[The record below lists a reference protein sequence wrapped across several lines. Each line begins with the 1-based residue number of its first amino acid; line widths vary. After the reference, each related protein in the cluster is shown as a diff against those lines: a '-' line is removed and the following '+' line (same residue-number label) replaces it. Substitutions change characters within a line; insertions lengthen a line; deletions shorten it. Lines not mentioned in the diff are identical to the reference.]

1 MLSMPR
7 IAPDKSTA
15 ASPIICRRRLG
26 RELRQL
32 REASSLRLDDVAAVL
47 GVAPSTVSRVETGK
61 APTRTGYLTVMLNHY
76 HVDDME
82 ERRRLADLARQGQR
96 QGWWTDYRD
105 VLPPAAGTW
114 LGLEDAAASVL
125 SFSVQAIPA
134 LLATTAYTAA
144 ACQVTWPGLAKTQI
158 RELVTVQL
166 RRRRLLER
174 EDVRV
179 QAVIDEAA
187 LRRAICPANVMTAQ
201 LEHLLTVADSP
212 SVTVPVAALDGR
224 WPVFRPSY
232 TLLGFPDE
240 EDSVAACYR
249 TATGQLIV
257 RLRDDICWLRIE
269 VFDADP
275 GVPRPRTP
283 AEGDES
289 GFGFVLIEA
298 LAARWGVHQAPGG
311 KTVWAE
317 LTTGTAA
324 VPDASPL

>member
-1 MLSMPR
+1 MPR
-7 IAPDKSTA
+7 IAPDNSTS

-32 REASSLRLDDVAAVL
+32 REARSLRLDDVASVL

-61 APTRTGYLTVMLNHY
+61 APTRTGYLTVMLDHY
-76 HVDDME
+76 RVDDADQ
-82 ERRRLADLARQGQR
+82 RRRLADLARQGQR

-105 VLPPAAGTW
+105 VLPGGAGTW
-114 LGLEDAAASVL
+114 LGLEDAAVSVL

-144 ACQVTWPGLAKTQI
+144 ACQVTWPGLASAQL
-158 RELVTVQL
+158 RQLVTVHQ

-201 LEHLLTVADSP
+201 LEHLAAVAGGP
-212 SVTVPVAALDGR
+212 SVTVQVAALDGR
-224 WPVFRPSY
+224 WPVLSPSY

-240 EDSVAACYR
+240 EDGVAGCYR
-249 TATGQLIV
+249 TATGQIIV
-257 RLRDDICWLRIE
+257 TE
-269 VFDADP
+269 HHADA
-275 GVPRPRTP
+275 GALQNAFSALSRAALTP
-283 AEGDES
+283 AES
-289 GFGFVLIEA
+289 VQLIKDII
-298 LAARWGVHQAPGG
+298 GSKTGG
-311 KTVWAE
+311 
-317 LTTGTAA
+317 
-324 VPDASPL
+324 